1 MLYFTNSFQF
11 SISIHNNIIETSY
24 DIETFIKNF
33 IENKILYTQIN
44 GLILIKLKSFSYSYP
59 KTLPNIIINFDRF
72 KIYIEGVFDCIKI
85 VQEMIINNLVVNKN
99 NKIDN
104 MQLFTKNV
112 DNIIITCIDK
122 NNTVYTCKNDFAV
135 IKKINFINNNVN
147 VIIEKYDNDI
157 LKQLHFNTN
166 FDINNKFIDII
177 NNNIS
182 DSFQYHID
190 GKMYNYISLIKLLS
204 SLKKKTNYTITI
216 NLKKITIGVSAIDI
230 IPTILYNQY
239 FNNLLINLY
248 NYYIYYKLK

>member
-1 MLYFTNSFQF
+1 M
-11 SISIHNNIIETSY
+11 
-24 DIETFIKNF
+24 
-33 IENKILYTQIN
+33 
-44 GLILIKLKSFSYSYP
+44 
-59 KTLPNIIINFDRF
+59 
-72 KIYIEGVFDCIKI
+72 
-85 VQEMIINNLVVNKN
+85 
-99 NKIDN
+99 
-104 MQLFTKNV
+104 
-112 DNIIITCIDK
+112 
-122 NNTVYTCKNDFAV
+122 
-135 IKKINFINNNVN
+135 
-147 VIIEKYDNDI
+147 
-157 LKQLHFNTN
+157 HFNTN

-230 IPTILYNQY
+230 IPTILYTQY